1 MRSSLSPAL
10 RAPFACMSTQTLQPL
25 IWLARRCTSSR
36 LTGIGV
42 RPIAFASALRPSI
55 APATTNAGLGMR
67 AVVNMGS
74 GLLSHRGLDV
84 GQALDQPDREDV
96 TDGRDGGIRGA
107 PPSPARR
114 GDADP
119 RLARGGRRR
128 A

>member
-10 RAPFACMSTQTLQPL
+10 RAAFACMSTQTLQPL
-25 IWLARRCTSSR
+25 IWLARRWTSSR

-42 RPIAFASALRPSI
+42 RPMAVASALSPSI

-96 TDGRDGGIRGA
+96 TRWTRWRH
-107 PPSPARR
+107 SRR
-114 GDADP
+114 TD
-119 RLARGGRRR
+119 
-128 A
+128 